1 MGSKATKVL
10 SSMLLVILILAI
22 AADAALLVTSP
33 FWLNALYHSGYAGFD
48 RSGETISILLPTGTQ
63 FFIQVFVAL
72 SGIALGG
79 ILLEAVRLLMNVRKG
94 NPFCM
99 GNAKALRQSAWF
111 CLMQM
116 ALFIAK
122 MVNGPTVLT
131 LGCAGIFL
139 IAAMLY
145 FVLADLFRSA
155 ALLREDNDLTI

>member
-1 MGSKATKVL
+1 MKSPATKVL

-33 FWLNALYHSGYAGFD
+33 FWLDTLYHTGYAGYD
-48 RSGETISILLPTGTQ
+48 RGGEAVRVLMPTGTQ
-63 FFIQVFVAL
+63 FFMQVFVAL

-79 ILLEAVRLLMNVRKG
+79 ILIEAVRLLMSVRRG

-111 CLMQM
+111 SLAQM
-116 ALFIAK
+116 GLFIAK
-122 MVNGPTVLT
+122 MINGPTVLT

-145 FVLADLFRSA
+145 LVLADLFRAA